1 MSYPKIIFRQE
12 ELELTCD
19 NCKHKIGFVVIIWDS
34 KKPQCETC
42 DESSNPESSFFCISC
57 ALKKR
62 IFASEINSCDFCE
75 KKLGV
80 FVNIIDEDDSVCIE
94 CNHDFENDRTE
105 VYFLCSN
112 CRLKIN

>member
-12 ELELTCD
+12 ELELVCD
-19 NCKHKIGFVVIIWDS
+19 NCKHRIGFVVIIWDS
-34 KKPQCETC
+34 EKPQCETC
-42 DESSNPESSFFCISC
+42 DESISC
-57 ALKKR
+57 ALQKR
-62 IFASEINSCDFCE
+62 IFASEINSCDSCE

-80 FVNIIDEDDSVCIE
+80 FVNVDEDDSVCFE